1 MSPHRF
7 DQTVVQ
13 ITGAARGFGR
23 LAAQRFSAEGALLAL
38 SDVDGEKLKDVAVGL
53 RAKGCR
59 VLAEQL
65 DVTVEA
71 GVAAHFEA
79 VKEEFGLLDVAINNA
94 GRAHPLTSLPS
105 MDLETFEKV
114 MTVNTRGVFLGLKY
128 QIPQMLKQGEG
139 TILNMASVA
148 GLVGAGYLAAYAASK
163 HAIVGLTRS
172 AADEVAGKGI
182 RINALGPAFAH
193 TPMLDQMTDQ
203 LAIRH
208 GLTEDEAARRLT
220 KRIPMKRTIQPEEVI
235 DAMLW
240 MCSPGNSAMTGQAI
254 AVDGGLT
261 AI

>member
-1 MSPHRF
+1 MSARRF
-7 DQTVVQ
+7 DQMVVQ
-13 ITGAARGFGR
+13 ITGAASGFGR
-23 LAAQRFSAEGALLAL
+23 LAAKSFAAEGAVLAL
-38 SDVDGEKLKDVAVGL
+38 SDVDGDKLKDVAVDL
-53 RAKGCR
+53 RAKGGL
-59 VLAEQL
+59 VLADQL

-71 GVAAHFEA
+71 DVAAHLEA
-79 VKEEFGLLDVAINNA
+79 VREEYGQLDVAINNA
-94 GRAHPLTSLPS
+94 GRAHSLTPLPL
-105 MDLETFEKV
+105 MDLETFETV
-114 MTVNTRGVFLGLKY
+114 MAVNTRGVFLGLKY
-128 QIPQMLKQGEG
+128 QIPQMLQQGRG
-139 TILNMASVA
+139 TILNIASVA

-182 RINALGPAFAH
+182 RINALCPAFAQ

-203 LAIRH
+203 LATRH
-208 GLTEDEAARRLT
+208 GLTEDEAAQRLA
-220 KRIPMKRTIQPEEVI
+220 KRIPMKRTIQPEEVV

>member
-1 MSPHRF
+1 MSPHQF

-13 ITGAARGFGR
+13 ITGAASGLGR
-23 LAAQRFSAEGALLAL
+23 LAAERFSAEGALLAL

-53 RAKGCR
+53 RAKGGR
-59 VLAEQL
+59 VLAERL
-65 DVTVEA
+65 DVTVETD
-71 GVAAHFEA
+71 VAAHFEA
-79 VKEEFGLLDVAINNA
+79 VKEEYGQLDVAINNA
-94 GRAHPLTSLPS
+94 GRAHPLTPLPS
-105 MDLETFEKV
+105 IDLETFEKV
-114 MTVNTRGVFLGLKY
+114 MAVNTRGVFLGLKY
-128 QIPQMLKQGEG
+128 QIPQMLQQGKG

-163 HAIVGLTRS
+163 RAIVGLTRS

-182 RINALGPAFAH
+182 RINALCPAFAQ

-203 LAIRH
+203 LATRH
-208 GLTEDEAARRLT
+208 GLTGEEAAQRLT
-220 KRIPMKRTIQPEEVI
+220 KRIPMTRTIQPEEVV

-240 MCSPGNSAMTGQAI
+240 ICSPGNSAMTGQAI